1 MIGVHPWGLDAESEG
16 ALLHALRFRWF
27 KWDTYACGDLL
38 VLNESLVLDRA
49 DHEQVV
55 RITEGLHETL
65 GRFEERVLS
74 EPGALRALGIPEAV
88 QPLVLETP
96 AASLQCTRY
105 DLFATEDGRWMVSEF
120 NEDVPGGFN
129 EAAGIPELLG
139 PPSNGLTWE
148 GDFRGQVV
156 DALAPYETIALLYAT
171 SFAEDLQHMLVLEDW
186 LRSAGHETV
195 LASPEH
201 LEDGRLG
208 GLGFGGPRF
217 GSRPGARF
225 LGRRVDAA
233 FRFFPGE
240 WMAQLPNL
248 AAWRRWGHRLPMM
261 NPLRA
266 LVRQSKT
273 VFSLLR
279 DDGSLP
285 AEDRALIS
293 RHLPYTEPFRPERGD
308 ELREERER
316 WVLKRAFGRMGDAVV
331 LGSLVTAREW
341 DRALADAAREPHA
354 YCIQERFRVKPVEFR
369 SGPLYPAIGA
379 YLVNGR
385 FAGYYSRVA
394 SRPFITHE
402 AHHVAT
408 LVHTA

>member
-1 MIGVHPWGLDAESEG
+1 MIGVHPWGLEPEAEQ
-16 ALLHALRFRWF
+16 ALLQELRFRWF
-27 KWDTYACGDLL
+27 KWDTFACGRLL
-38 VLNESLVLDRA
+38 ILSESLVLERA
-49 DHEQVV
+49 DHEHVV
-55 RITEGLHETL
+55 QITEGLHEAF

-74 EPGALRALGIPEAV
+74 DPAALRTLGIPEPV
-88 QPLVLETP
+88 HPLVLETP
-96 AASLQCTRY
+96 AAPLQCARY

-139 PPSNGLTWE
+139 TPGAAFAWE
-148 GDFRGQVV
+148 GDFRGRVV
-156 DALAPYETIALLYAT
+156 EALTAYDRIALLYAT
-171 SFAEDLQHMLVLEDW
+171 SYAEDLQHMLILEDW
-186 LRSAGHETV
+186 LRSAGHETL

-201 LEDGRLG
+201 LEART
-208 GLGFGGPRF
+208 FGGP
-217 GSRPGARF
+217 RF

-240 WMAQLPNL
+240 WMAKLPNL
-248 AAWRRWGHRLPMM
+248 AAWRRLGHRLPMM

-273 VFSLLR
+273 VFSLWS
-279 DDGSLP
+279 DDALVSP
-285 AEDRALIS
+285 EDRALIA
-293 RHLPYTEPFRPERGD
+293 RHLPHTEPFRPERCD
-308 ELREERER
+308 ELQEERER

-341 DRALADAAREPHA
+341 DQALAAAAREPHA
-354 YCIQERFRVKPVEFR
+354 YCIQERFHVKPVDFND
-369 SGPLYPAIGA
+369 GAVYPALGA

-402 AHHVAT
+402 APHVAT
-408 LVHTA
+408 LVRTA